1 MDNKEIIL
9 KMIEMDRLPQKPKR
23 KNKLRDSDECRYI
36 SKSVRYKV
44 LSRQHWRCNIC
55 GKHLYTV

>member
-23 KNKLRDSDECRYI
+23 KNKLRDSDE
-36 SKSVRYKV
+36 V
-44 LSRQHWRCNIC
+44 LVCLID
-55 GKHLYTV
+55 